1 MDTPT
6 DTPIEPQPAP
16 SSWLTRARAALT
28 IARDRLTTW
37 WGRVREASPLPSWVV
52 ALFVLLLVILFV
64 AMRAA
69 PPAPEPAPAAE
80 QPAAVQTNPLAEL
93 VTRLDELDAMVAD
106 LQDQVAEL
114 QDLQQPAAAPRRSA
128 APRPAAMGPT
138 PAGQPPQPGAA
149 WSTPTDLDRALTTY
163 SKTLQESSK

>member
-6 DTPIEPQPAP
+6 DTPLEPQPAP
-16 SSWLTRARAALT
+16 SSWLARARAALT
-28 IARDRLTTW
+28 TARDRLTTW

-64 AMRAA
+64 AMRTA
-69 PPAPEPAPAAE
+69 PPAPAPAAE
-80 QPAAVQTNPLAEL
+80 QPAAVQVNPLAEL

-114 QDLQQPAAAPRRSA
+114 QDPQQPAAAPRRSA

-138 PAGQPPQPGAA
+138 PAGQPPQSGAA
-149 WSTPTDLDRALTTY
+149 WSTPTDLDRALTKF
-163 SKTLQESSK
+163 SKTLQEPSK